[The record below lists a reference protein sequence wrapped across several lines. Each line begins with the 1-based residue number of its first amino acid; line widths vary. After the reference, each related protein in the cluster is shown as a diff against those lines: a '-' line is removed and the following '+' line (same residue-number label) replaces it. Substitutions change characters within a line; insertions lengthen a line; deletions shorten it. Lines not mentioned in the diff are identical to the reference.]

1 MTSTYG
7 SEGQGFESLRART
20 VRPTETGDSK
30 FELPDRR
37 GWRAGHDHTE
47 ARDRRRDGHPSAG
60 RAVPGANP
68 GGIDPPTGKQL
79 ILTGSAALK
88 PTRSGC
94 ATASA
99 ARSKTTPRYGPTSR
113 CRVLPAEWPARQVE
127 PSTRASYALADRQVH
142 PARAGHARPAP
153 VRAAYSERRT
163 CRRHR
168 AGKPFI
174 EHRTLRRH
182 ERDDRCAVH

>member
-1 MTSTYG
+1 MTTRKRETADVTG
-7 SEGQGFESLRART
+7 IRQRGERFQ
-20 VRPTETGDSK
+20 VRI
-30 FELPDRR
+30 F
-37 GWRAGHDHTE
+37 
-47 ARDRRRDGHPSAG
+47 
-60 RAVPGANP
+60 
-68 GGIDPPTGKQL
+68 GGIDPATGKQL